1 MARCASVGLTTAAV
15 VNGFG
20 RHTIHIPRAGLSVL
34 GNLLFANFMVST
46 VAIGFAR
53 ISIACLLLQIAQNR
67 RWKVAIWATI
77 CLQIAVMM
85 MYIIAQLVQCK
96 SVIADKIQIK
106 ESQCLTPTQI
116 WSYTYA
122 SNSKFQFRKHNA
134 IALAKG

>member
-1 MARCASVGLTTAAV
+1 
-15 VNGFG
+15 
-20 RHTIHIPRAGLSVL
+20 
-34 GNLLFANFMVST
+34 MVST
-46 VAIGFAR
+46 VAVGFAR
-53 ISIACLLLQIAQNR
+53 ISIACLLLQVAQNR

-96 SVIADKIQIK
+96 SVIAHKIQIK

-122 SNSKFQFRKHNA
+122 SNSKFPFRKRYA
-134 IALAKG
+134 VVFAKV